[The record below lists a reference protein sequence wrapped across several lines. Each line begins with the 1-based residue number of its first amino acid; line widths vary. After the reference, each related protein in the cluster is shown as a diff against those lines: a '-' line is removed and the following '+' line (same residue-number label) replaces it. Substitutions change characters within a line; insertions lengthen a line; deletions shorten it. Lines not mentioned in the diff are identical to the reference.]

1 MYNKYFKR
9 AFDVLVSAAA
19 LLILSPIYALIA
31 ILVRVKLGSPII
43 FVQQRPG
50 KDGKVFRLYK
60 FRTMTDARDE
70 NGVLL
75 ADEFRMTRFGELLR
89 EMSLDELPEL
99 WNILKGD
106 MSLVGPRPLLTE
118 YLELY
123 NERQMHRHDV
133 RPGLTGWAQVNGRNT
148 LSWEEKF
155 ELDVEY
161 VEQVSFIKDIKII
174 LMTVGNVLRREGIN
188 SETAVTMERFQ
199 GTKAPQQIE
208 K

>member
-9 AFDVLVSAAA
+9 AFDVLVSSAA

-99 WNILKGD
+99 WNILRGD

-174 LMTVGNVLRREGIN
+174 FMTVGNVLRREGIN

>member
-75 ADEFRMTRFGELLR
+75 ADEFRMTRFGEMLR

-99 WNILKGD
+99 WNILRGD

>member
-99 WNILKGD
+99 WNILRGD

-174 LMTVGNVLRREGIN
+174 FMTVGNVLRREGIN

>member
-50 KDGKVFRLYK
+50 KDGQVFRLYN

-99 WNILKGD
+99 WNILRGD

>member
-99 WNILKGD
+99 WNILRGD

>member
-31 ILVRVKLGSPII
+31 ILVRVKLGSPIM

-99 WNILKGD
+99 WNILRGD

>member
-31 ILVRVKLGSPII
+31 ILIRVKLGSPII

-75 ADEFRMTRFGELLR
+75 ADEFRMTRFGEMLR

-99 WNILKGD
+99 WNILRGD

>member
-31 ILVRVKLGSPII
+31 ILIRVKLGSPII

-99 WNILKGD
+99 WNILRGD